1 MTSVRQEHWNNV
13 YGSKPATEVS
23 WFEGEP
29 ALSLAMIAASGI
41 DHADPL
47 IDIGGG
53 ASVLVDRLIKQGY
66 SDVTVLDIAAA
77 GLAVARARLGDRTAQ
92 VTWLAEDIVTWLP
105 PRSRFKLWHD
115 RAVFHFLVG
124 ETERD
129 RYLVALEQGL
139 QRGGFVILAPFAL
152 TGPERCSGLPVQRY
166 SGATLQAALGP
177 HYRLIEERSQAHL
190 TPAGVQQNFTW
201 CLFRREDRA

>member
-13 YGSKPATEVS
+13 YGSKQATEVS

-29 ALSLAMIAASGI
+29 ALSLAMIAASSI
-41 DHADPL
+41 DRADPL

-53 ASVLVDRLIKQGY
+53 ASVLVDRLIKQGH
-66 SDVTVLDIAAA
+66 SDITVLDIAAA
-77 GLAVARARLGDRTAQ
+77 GLAVARARLGDLAAQ
-92 VTWLAEDIVTWLP
+92 VTWLAQDIVTWLP
-105 PRSRFKLWHD
+105 PRGRFKLWHD
-115 RAVFHFLVG
+115 RAVFHFLVD
-124 ETERD
+124 EAERD
-129 RYLVALEQGL
+129 RYLAALEQGL

-152 TGPERCSGLPVQRY
+152 TGPVRCSGLPVQRY
-166 SGATLQAALGP
+166 SAATLQAVLGP
-177 HYRLIEERSQAHL
+177 RYRLIEERPQAHL